1 MCLHRCHAKGKKFLH
16 PNRWLHS
23 CYKKL
28 TMQFI
33 FFAVTAH
40 CQVTFSLLS
49 TRILSPFLQRPLLSR
64 VLSHRIAHHSCTALH
79 LLFLNFIIFLPL
91 EFYEVTL
98 RTSFNAQYISRSPS
112 WYHQWISC
120 ACSRPSSRGT
130 IKTLH
135 SSGLS
140 INPWGMP
147 GAIG

>member
-1 MCLHRCHAKGKKFLH
+1 MCSRPPQSTERAPACQCTPYQRLQNWTPHHRMCLHRCHAKGKKFLH

-98 RTSFNAQYISRSPS
+98 RTSFNSQYISRSPS
-112 WYHQWISC
+112 WYHQ
-120 ACSRPSSRGT
+120 
-130 IKTLH
+130 
-135 SSGLS
+135 
-140 INPWGMP
+140 
-147 GAIG
+147 